1 MPYKPVLAIV
11 IPVYNEEQRL
21 PILLK
26 DWQPVLKATGVPY
39 KLILIDDGS
48 RDNSLK
54 LLQQMAGDDPCLEV
68 HTQPNAGHG
77 PAILK
82 GYRLA
87 VAQADWIFQIDSDHQ
102 LETDAFPRLWE
113 QKAGY
118 DLLLGQRQEKNAS
131 SGRRW
136 ISRLSKWSVRCF
148 FGPAVR
154 DVNSPY
160 RLMRGECLRPALEKI
175 PANSFAPNVLL
186 TSWFIRKKHRIFVVP
201 VDARK
206 VDVRSSRMSRYF
218 FIGALRSFQ
227 QLILFRIK

>member
-1 MPYKPVLAIV
+1 MPYKPVLAVV

-21 PILLK
+21 PLLLN
-26 DWQPVLKATGVPY
+26 DWQPVFKATGVPY
-39 KLILIDDGS
+39 RLILIDDGS
-48 RDNSLK
+48 RDNSLEMLRK
-54 LLQQMAGDDPCLEV
+54 LAADDPSLEV

-87 VAQADWIFQIDSDHQ
+87 AAESDWVFQIDSDHQ
-102 LETDAFPRLWE
+102 LETDAFPRLWA
-113 QKAGY
+113 QKDGY
-118 DLLLGQRQEKNAS
+118 HLLLGQRREKNAS
-131 SGRRW
+131 QGRRW
-136 ISRLSKWSVRCF
+136 ISRLSKWSVRWF

-160 RLMRGECLRPALEKI
+160 RLMRSECLRPALEKI
-175 PANSFAPNVLL
+175 PANSFAPNVLI
-186 TSWFIRKKHRIFVVP
+186 TSWFIRKKHRIFVTP
-201 VDARK
+201 VEARK

>member
-21 PILLK
+21 PVLLE
-26 DWQPVLKATGVPY
+26 DWQPLFRNSGVPY

-48 RDNSLK
+48 KDNSLG
-54 LLQQMAGDDPCLEV
+54 LLQRLAADDPSLEV

-87 VAQADWIFQIDSDHQ
+87 AAEADWVFQIDSDHQ
-102 LETDAFPRLWE
+102 LETDAFPQLWA
-113 QKAGY
+113 QRAGY
-118 DLLLGQRQEKNAS
+118 DLLLGQRREKNAS
-131 SGRRW
+131 PGRRW
-136 ISRLSKWSVRCF
+136 ISRLSKWSVRWF

-160 RLMRGECLRPALEKI
+160 RLMRSECLLAALEKI
-175 PANSFAPNVLL
+175 PANSFAPNVLI
-186 TSWFIRKKHRIFVVP
+186 TSWFIRKKRRIFVTG
-201 VDARK
+201 VDARTTG
-206 VDVRSSRMSRYF
+206 VRSSRMSRYF

-227 QLILFRIK
+227 QLILFRLK